1 MLEAQKTI
9 EERKQEI
16 IDQLEVLRAYIGEGV
31 PTEIVHSNTR
41 FKVRRGWFQ
50 SILFDMDWLL
60 SRDGRDLISD
70 QFYQEL
76 SEDFSKLEQISEQL
90 EGRLTTQEDI
100 DLGDSMID
108 KMTTELKD
116 KFAGSIP

>member
-1 MLEAQKTI
+1 MLESQKTI

-16 IDQLEVLRAYIGEGV
+16 IDQLEVLRAYMGGV

-60 SRDGRDLISD
+60 FRDGRDLISD
-70 QFYQEL
+70 RFYQEL
-76 SEDFSKLEQISEQL
+76 LEDFSKLGQISKQL

-108 KMTTELKD
+108 KMIAELKR
-116 KFAGSIP
+116 